1 MEKIKNLKLY
11 TKEEVVCLV
20 AQAAAQMM
28 TEVTKSN
35 EDVDDDIMQLMVA
48 IGLRIKT
55 ILQDNLKVN
64 QADLQK
70 VAERF
75 AEDYE

>member
-1 MEKIKNLKLY
+1 MEKVKNLKLY

-28 TEVTKSN
+28 AEVTESGK
-35 EDVDDDIMQLMVA
+35 DIDDDVMQLMIA
-48 IGLRIKT
+48 TGLRIKT

-64 QADLQK
+64 KADLKK

-75 AEDYE
+75 AKDYE

>member
-28 TEVTKSN
+28 TEVTESGK
-35 EDVDDDIMQLMVA
+35 DIDDDVMQLMIA
-48 IGLRIKT
+48 TGLRIKT

-64 QADLQK
+64 KADLKK
-70 VAERF
+70 VAEKF
-75 AEDYE
+75 VEDYE